1 MDRGDNQYSYILSL
15 SDIRKYTE
23 YTVLKPMFCQISSNK
38 SVLNDLLAAAV
49 CSVTGSLRY

>member
-38 SVLNDLLAAAV
+38 SVLNDLLATAV